1 MKVTEKKYYKA
12 YLGKIGS
19 QIETLIKDF
28 DFSKENGDFEYLT
41 KASAVFSSNIEGNSI
56 DLNSFMNYELNKEKF
71 KAGKEIDEIENL
83 IEAYNFAQNNSL
95 TETNMLRCHKTLAE
109 TLLIESKRGQYRNE
123 PVGVFGKSGL
133 AYLAVEPQYVEAKM
147 NELFVGIYELLST
160 ELSKPEV
167 FYFASLIHLVF
178 VHIHPFSDGNGR
190 VARLLEKWFLSEKL
204 GKDFWRIPC
213 EEYYKNNLQEYY
225 YSLDLGVN
233 YYELDYNNCLG
244 FLAMLPNSLHCQ

>member
-1 MKVTEKKYYKA
+1 MKVTEKKYYET
-12 YLGKIGS
+12 YLEKIGS
-19 QIETLIKDF
+19 QVEALIKDF
-28 DFSKENGDFEYLT
+28 DFSKESGDFEYLT

-95 TETNMLRCHKTLAE
+95 TETNMLECHKTLAK
-109 TLLIESKRGQYRNE
+109 TLLIESKRGHYRNE

-133 AYLAVEPQYVEAKM
+133 AYLAVEPQYVEVKM
-147 NELFVGIYELLST
+147 NELFVGISELLKS
-160 ELSKPEV
+160 ELSRPEV

-190 VARLLEKWFLSEKL
+190 VARLIEKWFLAEKL
-204 GKDFWRIPC
+204 GKDFWRIPS
-213 EEYYKNNLQEYY
+213 EENYKNNQQEYY
-225 YSLDLGVN
+225 DSINLGVN
-233 YYELDYNNCLG
+233 YYELDYDNCLD
-244 FLAMLPNSLHCQ
+244 FLAMLPNSLSS